1 MNTSAKSGLKSRGK
15 GKPGERRLRP
25 MASSSFAPAREPEPA
40 LDPRLVDLLLDAL
53 TNLQAF
59 VWSRT
64 AGLPYVK
71 LRNALRFN
79 ENDRAQI
86 NNAAQSVA
94 ASHAE
99 WCRKRGAPAFFL
111 ATLAATQVAH
121 LDALLADEIEPPADA
136 RERYRQLLWGLF
148 FAFLP
153 LLIFGAIFFLGKWG
167 KKP

>member
-1 MNTSAKSGLKSRGK
+1 MSRKKVILMPAASTSPSLQRV
-15 GKPGERRLRP
+15 RP
-25 MASSSFAPAREPEPA
+25 TASSSSAPAREPA
-40 LDPRLVDLLLDAL
+40 LDPRLLDLLLDAL

-86 NNAAQSVA
+86 NKAAQTVA
-94 ASHAE
+94 ATRAE
-99 WCRKRGAPAFFL
+99 WFGERAAPAFFL
-111 ATLAATQVAH
+111 ATLTATQVAQ

-136 RERYRQLLWGLF
+136 QERGRQVLFGLF
-148 FAFLP
+148 FVFLP
-153 LLIFGAIFFLGKWG
+153 LLIFGAIFLLAKWG
-167 KKP
+167 KKQ